1 MKKQISWITP
11 SYFVETDIYV
21 VPELSEYYRINWII
35 TYDNS
40 VPFETELRQIERND
54 LTIVYKKESFS
65 SMFSKRAF
73 SFYKEV
79 INAALEVSPVFIY
92 TANLNYPFLL
102 VALLKLP
109 RSITTIAAHNV
120 ITPKGSSHYR
130 FNKWYSGICFSFFKN
145 FQNFSKSQY
154 DLMHLLYP
162 HKNCF
167 YAPFVMKDYGK
178 TDVQPSDNC
187 ISFLFYGRIR
197 GYKNPEVVICAAQEV
212 AKRTNKRFKVIL
224 AGECNNWE
232 EYEKLIKRQDL
243 FDLRIRMI
251 DNKDVPDLFG
261 EAHYTLLPY
270 KDIAQ
275 SGALFV
281 CINYAKPS
289 ILTKLP
295 AFQEVLTDNK
305 DALFLDN
312 DTVENLSEKMLYVIN
327 NHNEIYPRLKKGLET
342 LKDTTF
348 NKDVIINKYK
358 LFIESIINA

>member
-21 VPELSEYYRINWII
+21 VPELSKYYRVNWII
-35 TYDNS
+35 TYAQTIPFGSELLSVERDN
-40 VPFETELRQIERND
+40 
-54 LTIVYKKESFS
+54 LTIVYKKETFS
-65 SMFSKRAF
+65 SMFSRCAF
-73 SFYKEV
+73 SFYRDG
-79 INAALEVSPVFIY
+79 INTALAVSPDFIY

-102 VALLKLP
+102 IALFKLP

-120 ITPKGSSHYR
+120 VTPKGSSHYL
-130 FNKWYSGICFSFFKN
+130 FNKIYSGLCFSFFKN

-154 DLMHLLYP
+154 ELMQSLYS
-162 HKNCF
+162 HKNCY

-178 TDVQPSDNC
+178 TEVAPNDNC

-197 GYKNPEVVICAAQEV
+197 GYKNPEVVIAAAQEV
-212 AKRTNKRFKVIL
+212 AKKTNKPFKVII

-232 EYEKLIKRQDL
+232 EYEKLIYTPDL

-295 AFQEVLTDNK
+295 AFLEVLTDDIN
-305 DALFLDN
+305 ALFLEN
-312 DTVENLSEKMLYVIN
+312 DSVEVLIDKMLYVIN
-327 NHNEIYPRLKKGLET
+327 NHEKVYPRLKNSLEN

-348 NKDVIINKYK
+348 NKEAIINKYK
-358 LFIESIINA
+358 SFIESIINA

>member
-21 VPELSEYYRINWII
+21 VPELSKYYRINWII
-35 TYDNS
+35 TYDGLI
-40 VPFETELRQIERND
+40 PFETELQAIGKHD
-54 LTIVYKKESFS
+54 LTIVYKKESFT
-65 SMFSKRAF
+65 SMFSWQAF
-73 SFYKEV
+73 TFYRDV
-79 INAALEVSPVFIY
+79 INSALAVSPEFIY

-102 VALLKLP
+102 IALLKLP

-120 ITPKGSSHYR
+120 ITPKGSSHYL
-130 FNKWYSGICFSFFKN
+130 FNKLYSGLCFTFFKN
-145 FQNFSKSQY
+145 FQNFSQSQY
-154 DLMHLLYP
+154 ELMQSLYS

-178 TDVQPSDNC
+178 TAVVPDDNC

-212 AKRTNKRFKVIL
+212 AKRTNKPFKIII
-224 AGECNNWE
+224 AGECQNWG
-232 EYEKLIKRQDL
+232 EYANLINKPEL

-261 EAHYTLLPY
+261 AVHYTLLPY

-295 AFQEVLTDNK
+295 AFQEVLLDNIN
-305 DALFLDN
+305 ALFLDN
-312 DTVENLSEKMLYVIN
+312 DSVDTLADKMLYVIN
-327 NHNEIYPRLKKGLET
+327 NHDRIYPRLKDGLEN
-342 LKDTTF
+342 LRDTTF
-348 NKDVIINKYK
+348 NKEAIINKYK
-358 LFIESIINA
+358 SFIDSIINA